1 MDIHTLFAAL
11 KPELHEVTLKNG
23 AVLHIHRPAI
33 SNFEKCVDAKSTLLY
48 TVSNDDGQPIFSD
61 VDEDGKI
68 NVNYI
73 DALIVAEINNE
84 VMKLWPK
91 ADEPQ
96 VQDQIE
102 KK

>member
-1 MDIHTLFAAL
+1 MDIHALFAAL
-11 KPELHEVTLKNG
+11 RPELHEITLKNG

-33 SNFEKCVDAKSTLLY
+33 SNFEKCIDAKSTLLY
-48 TVSNDDGQPIFSD
+48 TVSDENGIPVFSEI
-61 VDEDGKI
+61 DEDGKI

-73 DALIVAEINNE
+73 DSLIVGELNTE

-96 VQDQIE
+96 IQDQIE

>member
-1 MDIHTLFAAL
+1 
-11 KPELHEVTLKNG
+11 
-23 AVLHIHRPAI
+23 
-33 SNFEKCVDAKSTLLY
+33 
-48 TVSNDDGQPIFSD
+48 

-96 VQDQIE
+96 IQDQIE